1 MKKYLIAIFIPIIL
15 LTTSVSANDFKNAVD
30 AYGRKDYKVA
40 FSTFKYLAEQGNMHS
55 QYILGSMY
63 LDGQGVA
70 QNYKEAVKWYRLSAE
85 QGEAEAQHSLG
96 LSYSLGRGGPLDYK
110 EAVRWYRMSATKGS
124 ARAQSNLGA
133 MYVVGKGV
141 ALDYV
146 EAHKWFN
153 IAGAN
158 GLDEGRKFRDKIEKR
173 MTHEQIDKAQRL
185 AKEWMIEH
193 EK

>member
-1 MKKYLIAIFIPIIL
+1 
-15 LTTSVSANDFKNAVD
+15 
-30 AYGRKDYKVA
+30 
-40 FSTFKYLAEQGNMHS
+40 MHS

-96 LSYSLGRGGPLDYK
+96 LSYSLGRGVPLDYK

>member
-1 MKKYLIAIFIPIIL
+1 
-15 LTTSVSANDFKNAVD
+15 
-30 AYGRKDYKVA
+30 
-40 FSTFKYLAEQGNMHS
+40 
-55 QYILGSMY
+55 
-63 LDGQGVA
+63 
-70 QNYKEAVKWYRLSAE
+70 
-85 QGEAEAQHSLG
+85 
-96 LSYSLGRGGPLDYK
+96 
-110 EAVRWYRMSATKGS
+110 MSATKGS